1 MGGARIRS
9 HATILASVVGALVL
23 ACGGGSDGDAGEGGA
38 SSTTSAAVQITSPAS
53 GATIQGD
60 RVTIELGAGGVS
72 VVPAGTDQPNSGH
85 HHLFIDRDVSP
96 VGEPIPTEAGIVH
109 LGLAQ
114 TSHVLEGLQPGEHTV
129 IAVLGDFQHVRVGT
143 VATDTVRFT
152 VVVP

>member
-1 MGGARIRS
+1 M
-9 HATILASVVGALVL
+9 
-23 ACGGGSDGDAGEGGA
+23 
-38 SSTTSAAVQITSPAS
+38 
-53 GATIQGD
+53 
-60 RVTIELGAGGVS
+60 TIELGAGGVS